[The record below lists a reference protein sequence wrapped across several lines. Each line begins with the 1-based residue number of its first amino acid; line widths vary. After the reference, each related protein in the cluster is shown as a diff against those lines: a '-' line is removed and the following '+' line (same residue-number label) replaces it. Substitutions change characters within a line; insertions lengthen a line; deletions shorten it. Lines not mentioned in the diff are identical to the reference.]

1 MKNLDSDLTEDSIG
15 EDTGGDGVLKGLRK
29 PQATPPQLLRHRE
42 LSVSEIELND

>member
-1 MKNLDSDLTEDSIG
+1 MKSLGSDSTEDSTE

-42 LSVSEIELND
+42 LSVSEIAWSN